1 MSSIQSSPRRVCV
14 CENDQPQCTDIDYIF
29 IRKSATLGEK
39 FIINAMLVGSD
50 FGATTGGIFA
60 TADNTTPAVKYSLYN
75 GEEIQQVFS
84 KESCTALEYSVNGT
98 SSSADV
104 NTFTFILTTSSLN
117 AETLLN
123 RIYTIF
129 SNESISISIQKYLK
143 DGFIRSNLQ
152 NVPIVVSV
160 DLLPCPL
167 GLEFEITSACA
178 VKS

>member
-1 MSSIQSSPRRVCV
+1 MGQTPSLSSVSSSPRRVCV
-14 CENDQPQCTDIDYIF
+14 CENDQPQCIDYIF

-60 TADNTTPAVKYSLYN
+60 TADNTTPAVKYSLGN

-84 KESCTALEYSVNGT
+84 KESCTALEYSVNDT

-117 AETLLN
+117 AETL
-123 RIYTIF
+123 
-129 SNESISISIQKYLK
+129 
-143 DGFIRSNLQ
+143 
-152 NVPIVVSV
+152 
-160 DLLPCPL
+160 
-167 GLEFEITSACA
+167 
-178 VKS
+178 